1 VSQPSSRW
9 LIKVVLVLVAVGFVG
24 FSMIPLLSTAIRES
38 QPSTVATPAISQTP
52 MAEQRSQLEGEARGY
67 EVVLQREPENQTALQ
82 GLVQVRIQLGDLQGA
97 IAPLEK
103 LIAFYPNQ
111 TEYRL
116 VLGQIYATQKNYEAA
131 LKTYEQAI
139 EADQQDFRPLL
150 AKAIILKQQGKIEQ
164 AKPVFKNAAALAPA
178 QYKDKINQLATEQ
191 PTTSTP
197 SPAPQGEQEKR
208 GVRGQGSGVRD

>member
-1 VSQPSSRW
+1 MSQPSSRW
-9 LIKVVLVLVAVGFVG
+9 LIKIVLVLAAVGFVG
-24 FSMIPLLSTAIRES
+24 VSMIPLLSTAIRES

-150 AKAIILKQQGKIEQ
+150 AKAIILKQQGKTEQ
-164 AKPVFKNAAALAPA
+164 AKPVFKNAAALAPD
-178 QYKDKINQLATEQ
+178 QYKEKINQLATEQ
-191 PTTSTP
+191 PAATNTP
-197 SPAPQGEQEKR
+197 SPAPQEK
-208 GVRGQGSGVRD
+208 QGKQGKDEG

>member
-9 LIKVVLVLVAVGFVG
+9 LIKVVLVLAAVGFVG
-24 FSMIPLLSTAIRES
+24 VSMIPLLSTAIRES
-38 QPSTVATPAISQTP
+38 QPSTAATPVISQTP

-139 EADQQDFRPLL
+139 EVDQQDFRPLL
-150 AKAIILKQQGKIEQ
+150 AKAIILKQQGKTEQ
-164 AKPVFKNAAALAPA
+164 AKPVFKHAAALAPA
-178 QYKDKINQLATEQ
+178 PYKDKINQLATEQ
-191 PTTSTP
+191 PAATNTP
-197 SPAPQGEQEKR
+197 SPTPQEKQGEQGKDE
-208 GVRGQGSGVRD
+208 G